1 MPMDVKFLWPG
12 RTRTPELKSLQ
23 AFYLDRIKPMAACRV
38 IETREARG
46 LEEREAEKIKDLEAR
61 ALDKNLDQDY
71 LVCCVDSG
79 KELTSLEFAR
89 FLEKRRLG
97 PSRSTAFVVGGFLG
111 LAGWMLEKADFRLS
125 LSKMTFT
132 HELARVMLL
141 EQVYRSLTILKG
153 KHYAK

>member
-1 MPMDVKFLWPG
+1 MEVKFLWPG
-12 RTRTPELKSLQ
+12 RTRTPELKALQ

-46 LEEREAEKIKDLEAR
+46 LEEREAEKIKDLEAK

-71 LVCCVDSG
+71 LVCCTDGG

-89 FLEKRRLG
+89 FLEQRRHG
-97 PSRSTAFVVGGFLG
+97 PARSTAFVVGGFLG

-141 EQVYRSLTILKG
+141 EQVYRSMTILKG